1 MVWQPATIACV
12 VVPLAVLACGGSPKK
27 PADTPPEP
35 TAEVKPPPPPPE
47 TEEDREKK
55 RHAEAV
61 AIVPD
66 GSPCLPAQLK
76 SPTAPRLELAA
87 IKSDAVVCAI
97 DQDRT
102 RLLGPVACWAVAVA
116 GPTPGA
122 LIYQEATPLPG
133 RGLAVMLDDHCA
145 RGFCL
150 PKDAKLP
157 TDPVAL
163 LAWNL
168 EGSKVAVLVGDEVHI
183 YNAQTK
189 AQESSFSIRGEKG
202 VTSEPTGI
210 HWNGEA
216 IFIEASDGTNAP
228 VFVFKPDGIPLGPLE
243 ALGAS
248 PKDKAL
254 LSTRNGSFLLLDPKR
269 VAVSEQG
276 MSTLTMYETDTG
288 KRTKLV
294 RKLPASACKK
304 DELDAVWHDPSA
316 SVSPKCK
323 DYVAKNYNHLI
334 GADAVAGTKNLLVL
348 LRGPRLGELAVI
360 DAKTLAERKA
370 IKMPWCDEPGGA
382 APSGAA
388 PTGAVPA
395 PAASF
400 APAPAAEAPAAPAPA
415 APAAKKAAVG
425 KGGKGKPEDPD
436 AGGQ

>member
-12 VVPLAVLACGGSPKK
+12 VVPLALLACGGSPKQ
-27 PADTPPEP
+27 PVEPPPEP
-35 TAEVKPPPPPPE
+35 TAEVKPPPPAPE

-66 GSPCLPAQLK
+66 GSSCLPAQLR

-102 RLLGPVACWAVAVA
+102 RLLGPIACWAVAVTGA
-116 GPTPGA
+116 TPGA
-122 LIYQEATPLPG
+122 LSYQEATPLPG

-163 LAWNL
+163 MAWNL
-168 EGSKVAVLVGDEVHI
+168 EGSKVAVLVGDDVHI
-183 YNAQTK
+183 FSAQTK

-202 VTSEPTGI
+202 VTSEPTALD
-210 HWNGEA
+210 WNGDA
-216 IFIEASDGTNAP
+216 IFVEASDGTNAP

-243 ALGAS
+243 ALGTSA
-248 PKDKAL
+248 KDKAL

-294 RKLPASACKK
+294 RKLPASTCKK
-304 DELDAVWHDPSA
+304 DELEAVWHDANA
-316 SVSPKCK
+316 SVSPRCK
-323 DYVAKNYNHLI
+323 DYVAKNYSHLI

-370 IKMPWCDEPGGA
+370 IKMPWCDEAGAGAGAGAPGSAAAA
-382 APSGAA
+382 APPASSA
-388 PTGAVPA
+388 PM
-395 PAASF
+395 
-400 APAPAAEAPAAPAPA
+400 PAAEAPAPA
-415 APAAKKAAVG
+415 AAPKAAAG
-425 KGGKGKPEDPD
+425 KGGKTKPEDPD